1 MSLGAAGRNGGAR
14 KSLFHQAEADKAAK
28 KRSESQDRFE
38 RDMVRSH
45 AFMSQFDTD
54 KSGRLDKSQ
63 LKLLME
69 HLHNGIE
76 VPQEDLDRVFTKADK
91 SKTGDLKL
99 KEIVE
104 ASSIWSAMVKEQ
116 AFVAEKFDKYDT
128 DRSDAL
134 DFEQL
139 KACLADLN
147 GSVPPTDDEVHR
159 IIEKVDKSKT
169 GSVHRNELFPAVE
182 NWYVQVSE
190 HKQAEKI
197 AKARSSLCLIM

>member
-116 AFVAEKFDKYDT
+116 AFVAEKFDKCV
-128 DRSDAL
+128 A
-134 DFEQL
+134 
-139 KACLADLN
+139 
-147 GSVPPTDDEVHR
+147 
-159 IIEKVDKSKT
+159 
-169 GSVHRNELFPAVE
+169 
-182 NWYVQVSE
+182 
-190 HKQAEKI
+190 
-197 AKARSSLCLIM
+197 